1 MRGLGCRI
9 YGLGLRVWGFK
20 LDLLL
25 ALLVFFGGVR
35 ELLCLTMSDTET
47 PVRPSYTTMP

>member
-9 YGLGLRVWGFK
+9 YGLGLRVWK
-20 LDLLL
+20 LELL
-25 ALLVFFGGVR
+25 ALLVFLGGVR

-47 PVRPSYTTMP
+47 PVRPLYTTTP